1 MQYYPILCGQIVENV
16 LHLLIRLFV
25 LLFFF
30 KRTQTWKTTE
40 FKKIYIKN
48 TEKSVQSD
56 NEIVVIDSPGK
67 K

>member
-30 KRTQTWKTTE
+30 LNAHKHGKQQS
-40 FKKIYIKN
+40 FKKNI
-48 TEKSVQSD
+48 
-56 NEIVVIDSPGK
+56 
-67 K
+67 